1 MPVTPISAAP
11 SLQRA
16 GLVSQDVYEAPAPP
30 TPRFES
36 PRFKNNPRQ
45 SANLL
50 ASQQSRPALATRSL
64 RADLLGNDAEQAE
77 MLALAAAHVENGGSL
92 AELRDNGRWSAA
104 ALYELAVLL
113 GQRQESG
120 STGAER
126 YRLEAE
132 SLLARYGAEIHA
144 TLNTSAALMTA
155 ASSRADRNWLR
166 GLYMEVTRGQVSVV
180 ELFESLLARF
190 GPRRFRQ
197 GAMGMI
203 AALNEDLNARTASSR
218 ADSLQMMVLASLV
231 ATRRLLSLTQSLRD
245 LLARLGMEGSSDL
258 ESEDAQNEKEHAP
271 SENGGDHATDA
282 ITAVLLRQL
291 LQAMA
296 PKAGVSAL
304 RTLVEDELCAGL
316 DHNQQAQVQG
326 EFVRFIQQIPNPM
339 WREVAQKDKLV
350 DGLRRAWWSHASST
364 SPKATS

>member
-1 MPVTPISAAP
+1 MPITPISAAS

-16 GLVSQDVYEAPAPP
+16 GLIPPDVYEAPAPVA
-30 TPRFES
+30 PRFEN
-36 PRFKNNPRQ
+36 PRFKNDPRR
-45 SANLL
+45 SVNLV
-50 ASQQSRPALATRSL
+50 ATQQSRPTLATRSL
-64 RADLLGNDAEQAE
+64 RADLLGDDAEQDE
-77 MLALAAAHVENGGSL
+77 MLARAAAHVENGGTL

-104 ALYELAVLL
+104 ALYELALLL
-113 GQRQESG
+113 GQRKDSG
-120 STGAER
+120 SSDAER
-126 YRLEAE
+126 YRLEVE

-245 LLARLGMEGSSDL
+245 LLARLGMEPSSDP
-258 ESEDAQNEKEHAP
+258 ESRGDQNEKQSASPED
-271 SENGGDHATDA
+271 GGDHATDTF
-282 ITAVLLRQL
+282 TAVLLRQL

-296 PKAGVSAL
+296 PNAGASAL
-304 RTLVEDELCAGL
+304 RVLVEDELCAGL
-316 DHNQQAQVQG
+316 NHTQQAQIQG

-350 DGLRRAWWSHASST
+350 DGLRRAWWSHSPNT